1 MSKIK
6 SRNQSITKYLQK
18 LPILQTNVVL
28 FFVKTK
34 CILRSFFVCRNL
46 QIIEDD
52 GLKRHVQSDVIMGEK
67 TTATYS
73 LKDREDPLS
82 AKAEIEHYLTL
93 NFGSNSSNGAETTK
107 SEIKTQSVMTSDM
120 DNFHLEEN
128 LKVCLNG
135 ELFYENSWKQ
145 SVPRIFS

>member
-1 MSKIK
+1 
-6 SRNQSITKYLQK
+6 
-18 LPILQTNVVL
+18 
-28 FFVKTK
+28 
-34 CILRSFFVCRNL
+34 
-46 QIIEDD
+46 
-52 GLKRHVQSDVIMGEK
+52 MGEK

-135 ELFYENSWKQ
+135 EKFYENSWKQ

>member
-1 MSKIK
+1 
-6 SRNQSITKYLQK
+6 
-18 LPILQTNVVL
+18 
-28 FFVKTK
+28 
-34 CILRSFFVCRNL
+34 
-46 QIIEDD
+46 
-52 GLKRHVQSDVIMGEK
+52 MGEK

-73 LKDREDPLS
+73 LNDMEDPLS
-82 AKAEIEHYLTL
+82 AKAEIEHFLSL
-93 NFGSNSSNGAETTK
+93 QFGTNSSNDETTVPIK

-120 DNFHLEEN
+120 DNFHLEES

>member
-1 MSKIK
+1 
-6 SRNQSITKYLQK
+6 
-18 LPILQTNVVL
+18 
-28 FFVKTK
+28 
-34 CILRSFFVCRNL
+34 
-46 QIIEDD
+46 
-52 GLKRHVQSDVIMGEK
+52 MGEK

-135 ELFYENSWKQ
+135 KLFYENSWKQ

>member
-1 MSKIK
+1 
-6 SRNQSITKYLQK
+6 
-18 LPILQTNVVL
+18 
-28 FFVKTK
+28 
-34 CILRSFFVCRNL
+34 
-46 QIIEDD
+46 
-52 GLKRHVQSDVIMGEK
+52 MGEK

-73 LKDREDPLS
+73 LKGWEDPLS
-82 AKAEIEHYLTL
+82 AKAEIEHILTL
-93 NFGSNSSNGAETTK
+93 DFGPNSSNGAETTK

>member
-1 MSKIK
+1 M
-6 SRNQSITKYLQK
+6 
-18 LPILQTNVVL
+18 
-28 FFVKTK
+28 
-34 CILRSFFVCRNL
+34 

-93 NFGSNSSNGAETTK
+93 NFGSNSPNGAETTATIK

-135 ELFYENSWKQ
+135 KLFYENSWKQ